1 MQNKRNILLTK
12 EIPNTKYTH
21 LQVGLSH
28 SHGGV
33 NYFDNTIQKAGY
45 YLHFRPMQIDKSE
58 QGYEICSFALFD
70 KPELCYK
77 INIYNKYRK
86 SKKTEEELWKIAEDN
101 MQEIFEA
108 WETLTPT
115 NVWKVINRIY
125 NKYINKGDC

>member
-21 LQVGLSH
+21 LQVGLTH

-33 NYFDNTIQKAGY
+33 SYFDNTIQKAGY
-45 YLHFRPMQIDKSE
+45 YLHFRPITIEGKD
-58 QGYEICSFALFD
+58 GYGIVSFCLFD
-70 KPELCYK
+70 KPELSYK

-115 NVWKVINRIY
+115 NVYKVIARIY
-125 NKYINKGDC
+125 NKYLDKGDC